1 MAKRRGII
9 AESFSVA
16 VDLGVRMAT
25 PIVLCAYLANYL
37 SERYGMGTGW
47 GLLII
52 LFGVLSGI
60 WNVYKLLYKLA
71 AKTPIRGR
79 SKEKGPVERE

>member
-1 MAKRRGII
+1 MAKKRRTV
-9 AESFSVA
+9 AEGFGVA
-16 VDLGVRMAT
+16 MDLGVRLAT

-37 SERYGMGTGW
+37 SERYGVSAGW

-60 WNVYKLLYKLA
+60 WNVYKLLHKLA
-71 AKTPIRGR
+71 AKIPKPKPIKRR
-79 SKEKGPVERE
+79 RIR